1 MQIAAHGPG
10 LSLVNQSTDKRTD
23 CSDLRSVGICAAD
36 EFAGVLEPL
45 LAAKV
50 LDRSVQGEESM
61 RSFAAI
67 AVLACL
73 LGLAA
78 CDSSNNSSPEA
89 SDQANST
96 PETQNAPV
104 DRDPTPQTGT
114 GGESQSTDPDGT
126 VTAHLYNSGSHHRPR
141 PIIVAPH
148 VLLWRADIE
157 TRP

>member
-10 LSLVNQSTDKRTD
+10 LSLVNQSTDKRND
-23 CSDLRSVGICAAD
+23 CSDSCTRWYCAAD
-36 EFAGVLEPL
+36 EFAGALEPS
-45 LAAKV
+45 LAARV

-61 RSFAAI
+61 RPFAAI
-67 AVLACL
+67 TVLVLACL

-89 SDQANST
+89 SDQANSA

-114 GGESQSTDPDGT
+114 GGESQSMDPDGT
-126 VTAHLYNSGSHHRPR
+126 VTG
-141 PIIVAPH
+141 AP
-148 VLLWRADIE
+148 AQ
-157 TRP
+157 